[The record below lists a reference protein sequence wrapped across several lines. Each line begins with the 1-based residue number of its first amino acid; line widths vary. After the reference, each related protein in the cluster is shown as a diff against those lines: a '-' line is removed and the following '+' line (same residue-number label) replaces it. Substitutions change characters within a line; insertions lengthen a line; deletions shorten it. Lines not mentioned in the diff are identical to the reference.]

1 MSDPVIVA
9 LDHSDPGPARTLLDR
24 VGGLARHVK
33 VGSVL
38 FTRAGPAF
46 VRELTEERSLDV
58 FLDLKFHDTPATVAG
73 AVSNAA
79 SLGVGLLT
87 LHAAGGAAMIAAARE
102 ASGTGEARPR
112 LLAVTVLTSL
122 DAGSWRT
129 VVGPGGHGVEE
140 AVRALARS
148 AVEAGADGVV
158 CSAREAEAVR
168 RSVGPDALVVV
179 PGIRP
184 RWSGSDHAG
193 QARTATPAE
202 AVEAGATHV
211 VIGRAVTRA
220 SDQEAALRRV
230 RGEVTG
236 ALARSV
242 D

>member
-1 MSDPVIVA
+1 
-9 LDHSDPGPARTLLDR
+9 
-24 VGGLARHVK
+24 
-33 VGSVL
+33 
-38 FTRAGPAF
+38 
-46 VRELTEERSLDV
+46 
-58 FLDLKFHDTPATVAG
+58 
-73 AVSNAA
+73 
-79 SLGVGLLT
+79 
-87 LHAAGGAAMIAAARE
+87 MIAAARE

-129 VVGPGGHGVEE
+129 VVGPGGHGVGE

-148 AVEAGADGVV
+148 AVEAGADGIV
-158 CSAREAEAVR
+158 CSAHEAEAVR

-184 RWSGSDHAG
+184 RWSVSDHAG